1 MISDIFG
8 FPAVPDE
15 GYFEAPKHI
24 ARALDQRERNRGT
37 EGNGKVDPRV
47 LQSLED
53 ELPCGD
59 LAVVSFTKQVENSS
73 GQATWCLRKVC
84 ARSSAL
90 DVVKTALTRLCCSAH
105 LLTLGSIVHHCRRVV
120 GEWIAG
126 NSTHLVFQAGKCVPC
141 SYAYSSTIAGRQPA
155 LARLYVSARRLLV
168 PLTKCGAQ
176 ANAYVAVAGLPGFIC

>member
-15 GYFEAPKHI
+15 GYFEVPKHI
-24 ARALDQRERNRGT
+24 ARALDQGERNRGA
-37 EGNGKVDPRV
+37 ESNSNRKVDPRV

-84 ARSSAL
+84 VCPHRRT
-90 DVVKTALTRLCCSAH
+90 DVAKHALT
-105 LLTLGSIVHHCRRVV
+105 
-120 GEWIAG
+120 
-126 NSTHLVFQAGKCVPC
+126 
-141 SYAYSSTIAGRQPA
+141 
-155 LARLYVSARRLLV
+155 
-168 PLTKCGAQ
+168 
-176 ANAYVAVAGLPGFIC
+176 